1 MYGRRVR
8 RNDDAQEILDPVYL
22 AEEGERTRRAG
33 IVRRNKQMFLD
44 FIRSELAKPST
55 SAFKVGE
62 ILLSESPH
70 DPGYPMEVIYRGKV
84 GDKATVAYDGG
95 RQMTVP
101 LAWLS
106 RPAKPKQKSE
116 YIDLDPKETLDPSV
130 PTLVKRKPYEALQ
143 RRKEES
149 IRKHAEKDLQKRLA
163 RKRGVLPDWTPSVDS
178 DGSTVVW
185 TAPSGLARVKDSG
198 GGYDERFS
206 AEGLYPDG
214 WSLVGKGPRI
224 GEMFKAAKAENRAA
238 LREKRLAE
246 ISQPKV
252 TPQVTP

>member
-8 RNDDAQEILDPVYL
+8 RNDKAQEILDAFIAMLDAKMP
-22 AEEGERTRRAG
+22 RRAG

-44 FIRSELAKPST
+44 FIRSELAKPAET
-55 SAFKVGE
+55 SA
-62 ILLSESPH
+62 
-70 DPGYPMEVIYRGKV
+70 
-84 GDKATVAYDGG
+84 
-95 RQMTVP
+95 
-101 LAWLS
+101 
-106 RPAKPKQKSE
+106 
-116 YIDLDPKETLDPSV
+116 YIDLDPGDTLDPSV

-246 ISQPKV
+246 KSQPKV
-252 TPQVTP
+252 TPQKGMSFDV